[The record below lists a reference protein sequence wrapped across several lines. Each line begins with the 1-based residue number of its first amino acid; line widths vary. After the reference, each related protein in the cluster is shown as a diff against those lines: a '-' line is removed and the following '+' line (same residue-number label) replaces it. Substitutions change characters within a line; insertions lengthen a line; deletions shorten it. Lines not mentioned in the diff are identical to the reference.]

1 MTEKFVPAVKNP
13 PAKVKDAGLIGMAM
27 DGACVYNAKNGET
40 ILLPKGAELCREL
53 ADKAAQALFDK
64 CGAQRAGLSG
74 EAAAESLA
82 ERYVR
87 EYWDAVLSW
96 SWLDGRTLRACG
108 WSSSLEEASEKAAA
122 AEEALKSAFSAY
134 LDDYSICEVVVP
146 GSERTRKIVCRTG
159 KGASAAEP
167 GFVCGACGA
176 VLEPDSVCALP
187 LHPVNEGKQQET
199 LTEVHTPGT
208 HTIQLLCEYLG
219 LDITNTLKAM
229 LYTVLKADGDKELLF
244 AMIRGDK
251 DISVPKLEAFVRKSF
266 PGASFRRAEA
276 GEILSSFGEVAGF
289 CGPVGVPENVNTVA
303 DLSLVGGRNFVVGGN
318 RPDYHKTG
326 CCWGRDFEPTAAD
339 LSLYEKSSPCP
350 QCGGALDE
358 TQLRVVAETQIIDAA
373 AGGSNVLSC
382 RGRDGARSWP
392 FVWKTAV
399 FLESLLFALYE
410 NKKKD
415 KI

>member
-1 MTEKFVPAVKNP
+1 MTEKFVPTVKNP
-13 PAKVKDAGLIGMAM
+13 PAKVKDAGLINMAM
-27 DGACVYNAKNGET
+27 EGACVYNAKSGET

-53 ADKAAQALFDK
+53 ADRAVQSLFDK
-64 CGAQRAGLSG
+64 CGAQYAGLSG

-87 EYWDAVLSW
+87 EYGDAALSW

-108 WSSSLEEASEKAAA
+108 WSSSMEEASAKAAA
-122 AEEALKSAFSAY
+122 AETALKSVFTAY
-134 LDDYSICEVVVP
+134 FDDYSVCGVVAP
-146 GSERTRKIVCRTG
+146 GREQTRKIVCKTG
-159 KGASAAEP
+159 NGALTSEL
-167 GFVCGACGA
+167 GFVCKSCGA
-176 VLEPDSVCALP
+176 VLEPDSTCALP
-187 LHPVNEGKQQET
+187 PHPVNEGKPEEP

-208 HTIQLLCEYLG
+208 HTIPLLCEYLG

-229 LYTVLKADGDKELLF
+229 LYTVLKADGNKELLF

-251 DISVPKLEAFVRKSF
+251 DISIPKLEAFVRQSF
-266 PGASFRRAEA
+266 PSASFRRAEA
-276 GEILSSFGEVAGF
+276 EEILSSFGEVAGF
-289 CGPVGVPENVNTVA
+289 CGPIGVPENVNMVA

-326 CCWGRDFEPTAAD
+326 CCWGRDFEPPAAD
-339 LSLYEKSSPCP
+339 LALYEKSSLCP
-350 QCGGALDE
+350 HCRRGLEE
-358 TQLRVVAETQIIDAA
+358 TQLRVIAATQVVDAA
-373 AGGSNVLSC
+373 ACGLNVLSC
-382 RGRDGARSWP
+382 RGRDGSRSWP
-392 FVWKTAV
+392 FVWKADV